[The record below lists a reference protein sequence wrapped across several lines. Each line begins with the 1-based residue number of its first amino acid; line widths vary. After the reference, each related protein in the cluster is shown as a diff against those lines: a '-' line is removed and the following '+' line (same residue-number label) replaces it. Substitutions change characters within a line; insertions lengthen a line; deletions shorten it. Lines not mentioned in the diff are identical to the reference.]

1 MCVSSLVLYSDMK
14 YTQYT
19 LLKNGLW
26 ALPVFTAFVGAMVG
40 NFLSPAQFMYAED
53 AAIWQRFIKD
63 VALGGFVGLLVGLV
77 IMFFGQATLDTVEV
91 EDDPKYKDKRRAGG
105 AGAPSVVTKFYEKA
119 DLDDHKKST
128 TKVANKYKEK
138 EETEKVEK
146 AQILEMGTKGI
157 EEQRKAALGIK
168 SSSVDK
174 SGVKQ
179 SGVSKSGIKKP
190 GGKK

>member
-40 NFLSPAQFMYAED
+40 NFLSPAQFMNAED
-53 AAIWQRFIKD
+53 AAIWRQFIRD
-63 VALGGFVGLLVGLV
+63 IALGGIVGLLVGLV
-77 IMFFGQATLDTVEV
+77 IMFFGHATLDTVEV
-91 EDDPKYKDKRRAGG
+91 EDDPRYKDKRKAGTT
-105 AGAPSVVTKFYEKA
+105 GAPSVVTKFYEKA

-138 EETEKVEK
+138 EETEKAEK
-146 AQILEMGTKGI
+146 AQILELGTKGM
-157 EEQRKAALGIK
+157 EEKRKAALGIK
-168 SSSVDK
+168 SSAVDK
-174 SGVKQ
+174 SGVQK
-179 SGVSKSGIKKP
+179 SGVKKP